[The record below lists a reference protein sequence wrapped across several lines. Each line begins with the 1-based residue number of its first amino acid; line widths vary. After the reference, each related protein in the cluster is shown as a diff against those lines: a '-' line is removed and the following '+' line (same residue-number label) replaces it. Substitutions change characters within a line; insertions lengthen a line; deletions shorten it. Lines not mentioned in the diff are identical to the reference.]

1 MATTITERDLAATI
15 LNLVRAG
22 KRMPQDNQL
31 KGAANVEA
39 ETQRILRETVAVFKH
54 VFFWQHIGIERW
66 QEAEHIA
73 LTMTSADQLNVNI
86 ITPALMQAAL
96 NKAEQEHIARQT
108 AKNEQGKLAEPVA
121 EPIAKMLWHWTIAKL
136 REGRKIMPYMPDESV
151 VTDYFLHIGLP
162 RELQS
167 KNRQLVRAH
176 LNDCIYAK
184 RMQSAVKSRLL
195 VNKSNWELKLEVI

>member
-1 MATTITERDLAATI
+1 MATITEQNIAATI

-54 VFFWQHIGIERW
+54 VFFWQHISVERW
-66 QEAEHIA
+66 QKAEQIA
-73 LTMTSADQLNVNI
+73 LTMTNADQLNVNI

-96 NKAEQEHIARQT
+96 NKAEQEHIAQQT
-108 AKNEQGKLAEPVA
+108 AKNEQAKLAKPVS
-121 EPIAKMLWHWTIAKL
+121 EPIAKMLWHWTMAKL
-136 REGRKIMPYMPDESV
+136 REGRAIMPYMPDESV
-151 VTDYFLHIGLP
+151 VTDYFLHLGMP

-184 RMQSAVKSRLL
+184 QMQSAVKSRLL
-195 VNKSNWELKLEVI
+195 VNKGSWELRLEII